1 MSLADQ
7 RRRRADA
14 EAALQQALG
23 ACQRS
28 ADGALEPLRRH
39 WPAMLL
45 GGSALLGWALGR
57 RGPAPSALAPGA
69 LLGQALGLLPLLLRW
84 NAMLV
89 ATREAE
95 AAAHAAEEAA
105 EQASADHGVAAG
117 VQGDAAAGA
126 GVAVDATGPLAEP
139 RA

>member
-1 MSLADQ
+1 MSLGQQ
-7 RRRRADA
+7 RRRRAEA
-14 EAALQQALG
+14 EQALQQALG
-23 ACQRS
+23 ACQHS
-28 ADGALEPLRRH
+28 ADGALQPLRRH

-45 GGSALLGWALGR
+45 GGSALLGWVLGR

-95 AAAHAAEEAA
+95 AAAHAAEQAA

-117 VQGDAAAGA
+117 VQGDAAAVA
-126 GVAVDATGPLAEP
+126 GVAADATAPLAEP

>member
-1 MSLADQ
+1 MSLGQQ
-7 RRRRADA
+7 RRRRAEA
-14 EAALQQALG
+14 EQALQQALG
-23 ACQRS
+23 ACQHS
-28 ADGALEPLRRH
+28 ADGALEPLRRY

-57 RGPAPSALAPGA
+57 RGPAPSLLAPGA
-69 LLGQALGLLPLLLRW
+69 LLGQALGLLPMLLRW

-95 AAAHAAEEAA
+95 AAAHAAEQAA
-105 EQASADHGVAAG
+105 EQASADHGGAPAEPLHDDAVPGVAA
-117 VQGDAAAGA
+117 DAGS
-126 GVAVDATGPLAEP
+126 PLAEP